1 MVRVYEALIAACAPE
16 DKAKAAAEA
25 IPVSDLLA
33 TREDIATLKAA
44 TQQDIARPENR
55 WTRLELA
62 AFGVGATDL
71 ALLIDL
77 AFFS

>member
-1 MVRVYEALIAACAPE
+1 MGIMVSEVYEALIAAGAPE

-33 TREDIATLKAA
+33 TK
-44 TQQDIARPENR
+44 QDIAKPEDR

-62 AFGVGATDL
+62 AYGVGATDL